1 MGSGCGRAEYFF
13 HALRKKAFSRRRIIA
28 PFHLILRSA
37 LRAEGSLLTFI
48 RPRRRHPE
56 RDRFYQCAE
65 GSFAHLS
72 TLVGFQHPASS
83 HLIRTLRYTDLML
96 KRICV
101 FCGSSDGND
110 SAYFQAA
117 QKLGQLLAE
126 REIELVYGGGKV
138 GLMGALADACL
149 SNGGRVIGVIPQMLV
164 DKEIAHPNLTE
175 LRIVGSM
182 HERKALMA
190 DLAEA
195 FIALPGGYGTWEEF
209 FEVLTWTQ
217 LGLQRKPC
225 AVLNVNGYYDSLL
238 AMTRRAHDDNFLRD
252 VHRDLILSDTDPARL
267 LTCLDSYEMPRVAK
281 WIDRTTR

>member
-1 MGSGCGRAEYFF
+1 
-13 HALRKKAFSRRRIIA
+13 
-28 PFHLILRSA
+28 
-37 LRAEGSLLTFI
+37 
-48 RPRRRHPE
+48 
-56 RDRFYQCAE
+56 
-65 GSFAHLS
+65 
-72 TLVGFQHPASS
+72 
-83 HLIRTLRYTDLML
+83 ML

-101 FCGSSDGND
+101 FCGSSAGND
-110 SAYFQAA
+110 SAYSQAA

-126 REIELVYGGGKV
+126 RNIDLVYGGGKV
-138 GLMGALADACL
+138 GLMGAIAEACL
-149 SNGGRVIGVIPQMLV
+149 SAGGSVIGVIPQMLV

-238 AMTRRAHDDNFLRD
+238 AMTRRAHDDSFLRD
-252 VHRDLILSDTDPARL
+252 VHRDLILSDTDPTSL
-267 LTCLDSYEMPRVAK
+267 LNCLSSYEMPRVEK